1 VVLVSPL
8 IAQRDAASWPEPD
21 RFDPSR
27 FAGETS
33 IDAAHWKYRFLP
45 FGAGPHVCIGNHF
58 AMLEATTVLAMHLQR
73 GRFDVIG
80 DGAVRPRIGATLGVE
95 GGLPVRFVARAR

>member
-1 VVLVSPL
+1 
-8 IAQRDAASWPEPD
+8 
-21 RFDPSR
+21 
-27 FAGETS
+27 
-33 IDAAHWKYRFLP
+33 
-45 FGAGPHVCIGNHF
+45 
-58 AMLEATTVLAMHLQR
+58 MLEATTVLAMHLQR